1 MSKNGLLLPG
11 TGNFRTLQEAINAM
25 RGLSQQW
32 VTIHIRKG
40 TYREKI
46 VIPSWKTM
54 IIQWDDFSAEDLT
67 IGNTGVWRGR
77 PLRCMGGIG
86 ESCGPGAGLTRA
98 RAGRIS

>member
-11 TGNFRTLQEAINAM
+11 TGNFRTIQEAINAE
-25 RGLSQQW
+25 RDLSQQW

-54 IIQWDDFSAEDLT
+54 IIQWDDFSAENLT
-67 IGNTGVWRGR
+67 IGNTASLAGQAVA
-77 PLRCMGGIG
+77 LHGGIG